1 MNENEEI
8 SHHIGLN
15 KSVEELKSNNKITIE
30 DIDYFSKKVKITSP
44 RSIKAMNNLGVNN
57 NDLEY
62 LTEQKKEIER
72 LKKNLTSPNLK
83 NNENILVAS

>member
-1 MNENEEI
+1 MTENEEI

-57 NDLEY
+57 NDMEINIMIY
-62 LTEQKKEIER
+62 FPKK
-72 LKKNLTSPNLK
+72 
-83 NNENILVAS
+83 